1 MYIGEF
7 AKLTGTTPKTIRFY
21 ESIGLI
27 PVPLRNGK
35 YRVYDHTY
43 IETVKQIKL
52 AQDFGF
58 KLVEIKSQMK
68 GVNIERGLPASVII
82 NAINEKR
89 DQIQS
94 EIYKLKRTD
103 NQLLDLKNTLE
114 NTKCIVDSAL

>member
-94 EIYKLKRTD
+94 EIDKLKRTD